1 MKPRYATLGESIFSK
16 IEDNEYLQELYQTIL
31 YNYSMT
37 LLGIPQSKKQMN
49 KNHALRF
56 ADILSKSFGN
66 INSEKHRAWAQEI
79 VALMNTIYPNDAKIK
94 AYASSILTSIGNYR
108 GLQLIKT
115 KYTKIR
121 TNK

>member
-37 LLGIPQSKKQMN
+37 LLGIPQSKKPMN

-56 ADILSKSFGN
+56 ADILSKSSGN
-66 INSEKHRAWAQEI
+66 VNSEKHRAWAQEI
-79 VALMNTIYPNDAKIK
+79 VH
-94 AYASSILTSIGNYR
+94 
-108 GLQLIKT
+108 
-115 KYTKIR
+115 
-121 TNK
+121 